1 MSICAQQA
9 QSHFHYSIYTKL
21 APGAT
26 VQPIVIHSRACRFL
40 QTRRALPS
48 MPLSLLALAAG
59 AFGIG
64 TTEFIIMG
72 LLTQVSQDLGIS
84 IPTAGTLISGYA
96 IGVAVGAPVLTLLT
110 RQWPRKRLLLALMLI
125 FIAGNAAAVVA
136 PTYGWLLAARVLT
149 ALTHGTFFGVG
160 AVVAT
165 GLVPAEKKAS
175 AIALMF
181 SGLTLATLL
190 GVPAGAWI
198 GQHFG
203 WRMAFAAVAV
213 VGVAALAILAAFVPR
228 DTGRP
233 AATPL
238 RQELAVLALPQV
250 WLGLGITVFGFAGV
264 FALYTYVEPLL
275 TQVTHM
281 AGGAVALTL
290 LLFGAGLAA
299 GNLLGGKLA
308 DRGVMR
314 ALALSIAAL
323 LLVLVAGR
331 WAFGHAALAMA
342 YVVVLGTAAFATVAP
357 MQMRVLQQ
365 AGPQGSTLASSL
377 NISAFNLG
385 NAIGAWLGGLVI
397 AQGLGLLS
405 VAWAA
410 AALAAVGLVLVGA
423 SARLG
428 REGGGQPQPA

>member
-1 MSICAQQA
+1 
-9 QSHFHYSIYTKL
+9 
-21 APGAT
+21 
-26 VQPIVIHSRACRFL
+26 
-40 QTRRALPS
+40 

-72 LLTQVSQDLGIS
+72 LLTQVSQDLHIS

-125 FIAGNAAAVVA
+125 FIAGNLAAAFA
-136 PTYGWLLAARVLT
+136 PSYAWLMSARVLT
-149 ALTHGTFFGVG
+149 SLTHGTFFGVG

-165 GLVPAEKKAS
+165 GLVPVDKKAS

-198 GQHFG
+198 GQMFG
-203 WRMAFAAVAV
+203 WRSAFLAVAV
-213 VGVAALAILAAFVPR
+213 IGVLAFAILAAFVPR
-228 DTGRP
+228 DQGRP
-233 AATPL
+233 EVTPL
-238 RQELAVLALPQV
+238 AQELAVLANGQV
-250 WLGLGITVFGFAGV
+250 WLGLGITAFGFAGV

-281 AGGAVALTL
+281 GDSLVALTL

-314 ALALSIAAL
+314 ALVWSIVALM
-323 LLVLVAGR
+323 LVLASGR
-331 WAFGHAALAMA
+331 WAFGHQAVAMA
-342 YVVVLGTAAFATVAP
+342 YVIVLGIVAFATVAP
-357 MQMRVLQQ
+357 MQMRVLEQ
-365 AGPQGSTLASSL
+365 AGPHGANLVSSL
-377 NISAFNLG
+377 NIAAFNLG
-385 NAIGAWLGGLVI
+385 NALGAWAGGMAL
-397 AQGLGLLS
+397 AGGLGLVHLG
-405 VAWAA
+405 WTA
-410 AALAAVGLVLVGA
+410 AALTAVGLVLVFWSSRLPAAATQGA
-423 SARLG
+423 GVAC
-428 REGGGQPQPA
+428 A

>member
-1 MSICAQQA
+1 
-9 QSHFHYSIYTKL
+9 
-21 APGAT
+21 
-26 VQPIVIHSRACRFL
+26 
-40 QTRRALPS
+40 

-72 LLTQVSQDLGIS
+72 LLTQVSQDLHIS

-125 FIAGNAAAVVA
+125 FIAGNLAAAFA
-136 PTYGWLLAARVLT
+136 PSYEWLLSARVLT
-149 ALTHGTFFGVG
+149 SLTHGTFFGVG

-165 GLVPAEKKAS
+165 GLVPVDKKAS

-198 GQHFG
+198 GQMFG
-203 WRMAFAAVAV
+203 WRSAFLAVAV
-213 VGVAALAILAAFVPR
+213 IGVLALAILAVFVPR
-228 DTGRP
+228 DQGRP
-233 AATPL
+233 VVTPL
-238 RQELAVLALPQV
+238 AQEISVLANGQV
-250 WLGLGITVFGFAGV
+250 WLGLGITAFGFAGV

-281 AGGAVALTL
+281 GDSLVALTL

-314 ALALSIAAL
+314 ALVWSIAAL
-323 LLVLVAGR
+323 MLVLAAGR
-331 WAFGHAALAMA
+331 WAFGHQAVAMA
-342 YVVVLGTAAFATVAP
+342 YVIVLGIVAFATVAP
-357 MQMRVLQQ
+357 MQMRVLEQ
-365 AGPQGSTLASSL
+365 AGPHGANLVSSL
-377 NISAFNLG
+377 NIAAFNLG
-385 NAIGAWLGGLVI
+385 NALGAWAGGMALAGGLNLVH
-397 AQGLGLLS
+397 LG
-405 VAWAA
+405 WTG
-410 AALAAVGLVLVGA
+410 AALTAVGLVLLFWSSRLPAAATQGA
-423 SARLG
+423 GVAC
-428 REGGGQPQPA
+428 A

>member
-1 MSICAQQA
+1 
-9 QSHFHYSIYTKL
+9 
-21 APGAT
+21 
-26 VQPIVIHSRACRFL
+26 
-40 QTRRALPS
+40 
-48 MPLSLLALAAG
+48 MPPSLLALAAG

-72 LLTQVSQDLGIS
+72 LLTQVSEDLHIG

-110 RQWPRKRLLLALMLI
+110 RGWPRKRLLLALMLI
-125 FIAGNAAAVVA
+125 FIAGNAAAVFA
-136 PTYGWLLAARVLT
+136 PSYGWLMAARVLT
-149 ALTHGTFFGVG
+149 SLTHGTFFGVG

-165 GLVPAEKKAS
+165 GLVPAEKRAS

-203 WRMAFAAVAV
+203 WRMAFAAVAG
-213 VGVAALAILAAFVPR
+213 VGVAALSILAGFVPR
-228 DTGRP
+228 DQGRP
-233 AATPL
+233 APLPL
-238 RQELAVLALPQV
+238 RQELAVLSRGPV

-281 AGGAVALTL
+281 DGNLVALTL

-299 GNLLGGKLA
+299 GNLLGGRLA
-308 DRGVMR
+308 DRGVVR
-314 ALALSIAAL
+314 ALYLSIGTLMA
-323 LLVLVAGR
+323 VLAAGR
-331 WAFGHAALAMA
+331 WAFGHAPLAMA
-342 YVVVLGTAAFATVAP
+342 YVVVLGTVAFATVAP
-357 MQMRVLQQ
+357 MQMRVLEQ
-365 AGPQGSTLASSL
+365 AGTEGVNLASSL
-377 NISAFNLG
+377 NIAAFNLG
-385 NAIGAWLGGLVI
+385 NALGAWAGGLVLS
-397 AQGLGLLS
+397 QGLGLPS

-410 AALAAVGLVLVGA
+410 AGLTAVGLALVA
-423 SARLG
+423 WSSAGPRHRLL
-428 REGGGQPQPA
+428 PATQC

>member
-1 MSICAQQA
+1 
-9 QSHFHYSIYTKL
+9 
-21 APGAT
+21 
-26 VQPIVIHSRACRFL
+26 
-40 QTRRALPS
+40 

-96 IGVAVGAPVLTLLT
+96 IGVAVGAPLLTLLT

-125 FIAGNAAAVVA
+125 FIAGNAAAVLA
-136 PTYGWLLAARVLT
+136 PSYGWLLAARVLT

-203 WRMAFAAVAV
+203 WRMAFAAVAL

-238 RQELAVLALPQV
+238 QQELAVLARPQV

-281 AGGAVALTL
+281 AGGAVAVTL

-308 DRGVMR
+308 DRTGVMR

-365 AGPQGSTLASSL
+365 AGPQGATLASSL
-377 NISAFNLG
+377 NIAAFNLG

-397 AQGLGLLS
+397 AQGLGLLG

-410 AALAAVGLVLVGA
+410 AALAAVGLALVGA
-423 SARLG
+423 SSRLG
-428 REGGGQPQPA
+428 RSGAPLQAARA

>member
-1 MSICAQQA
+1 MR
-9 QSHFHYSIYTKL
+9 FHYSIYTKI
-21 APGAT
+21 AVGAT
-26 VQPIVIHSRACRFL
+26 VSGI
-40 QTRRALPS
+40 PS
-48 MPLSLLALAAG
+48 PRDRKDFGMPLSLLALAAG

-72 LLTQVSQDLGIS
+72 LLTQVSEDLRIS

-110 RQWPRKRLLLALMLI
+110 RGWPRKRLLLALMLI
-125 FIAGNAAAVVA
+125 FIAGNVAAVLA
-136 PTYGWLLAARVLT
+136 PGYEWLMAARVLT
-149 ALTHGTFFGVG
+149 SLTHGTFFGVG

-165 GLVPAEKKAS
+165 GLVPAEKRAS

-203 WRMAFAAVAV
+203 WRMAFAAVAG
-213 VGVAALAILAAFVPR
+213 VGVAALAILALFVPR
-228 DTGRP
+228 DQGRP
-233 AATPL
+233 AVMPL
-238 RQELAVLALPQV
+238 RQELAVLARGQV

-275 TQVTHM
+275 TQITRMGDNLV
-281 AGGAVALTL
+281 AVTL

-314 ALALSIAAL
+314 ALFLSIGAL
-323 LLVLVAGR
+323 MVVLAAGR
-331 WAFGHAALAMA
+331 WAFGHSALAMA
-342 YVVVLGTAAFATVAP
+342 YVVLLGTVAFATVAP

-365 AGPQGSTLASSL
+365 AGPEGANLASSL
-377 NISAFNLG
+377 NIAAFNLG
-385 NAIGAWLGGLVI
+385 NALGAWAGGLVLT
-397 AQGLGLLS
+397 QGLGLLS
-405 VAWAA
+405 VGWAA
-410 AALAAVGLVLVGA
+410 AGLTAVGLALVAWSHGGTPR
-423 SARLG
+423 SARAGALT
-428 REGGGQPQPA
+428 PS

>member
-1 MSICAQQA
+1 
-9 QSHFHYSIYTKL
+9 
-21 APGAT
+21 
-26 VQPIVIHSRACRFL
+26 
-40 QTRRALPS
+40 

-72 LLTQVSQDLGIS
+72 LLTQVSGDLGIS

-110 RQWPRKRLLLALMLI
+110 RHWPRKRLLLGLMLI
-125 FIAGNAAAVVA
+125 FIAGNIAAALA
-136 PTYGWLLAARVLT
+136 PSYGWLLSARVLT
-149 ALTHGTFFGVG
+149 SLTHGTFFGVG

-165 GLVPAEKKAS
+165 GLVPADKKAS

-198 GQHFG
+198 GQLFG

-213 VGVAALAILAAFVPR
+213 VGVVALAILVAFVPR
-228 DTGRP
+228 DQGRP
-233 AATPL
+233 VVAPL
-238 RQELAVLALPQV
+238 QQELAVLANGQV
-250 WLGLGITVFGFAGV
+250 WLGLGITAFGFAGV

-281 AGGAVALTL
+281 GDSLVALTL

-314 ALALSIAAL
+314 ALTLSVIALMV
-323 LLVLVAGR
+323 VLAAGR
-331 WAFGHAALAMA
+331 WAFGHSAMAMA
-342 YVVVLGTAAFATVAP
+342 YVVVLGIVAFATVAP
-357 MQMRVLQQ
+357 MQMRVLDQ
-365 AGPQGSTLASSL
+365 AGPQGANLVSSL
-377 NISAFNLG
+377 NIAAFNLG
-385 NAIGAWLGGLVI
+385 NALGAWVGGMALAGGMALVHLG
-397 AQGLGLLS
+397 
-405 VAWAA
+405 WTA
-410 AALAAVGLVLVGA
+410 AALTAVGLVLTFW
-423 SARLG
+423 SSRLPS
-428 REGGGQPQPA
+428 RQPQAHALACAA